1 MSEFVQRTRFLRTI
15 KQGMKEFPIVAL
27 LGARQVGKTTL
38 ARQVMT
44 QSKEPTTL
52 FDLETQTGRAA
63 LASTPELLL
72 RNSTGIVII
81 DEIQRQPELFTL
93 LRPIC
98 DDPNRRARF
107 LLLGSA
113 SPDLLQ
119 GVSETL
125 AGRIQFIDVS
135 GFSLEEIGEDN
146 QNQLWLR
153 GGFPR
158 SYLSKDD
165 RAARRWL
172 EAFAQTFLERD
183 VLSLDPRVSP
193 PIVDRFWRMLAHR
206 HGHTWNTSEI
216 GGSLGMR
223 TRAVNNFH
231 DILLGSFM
239 IRSLPAWFENL
250 GKRLIKSPKIYL
262 RDSGILH
269 YLLGLSNFSQLSSH
283 PAYGA
288 SWEGFALEQ
297 TLVMHGDHDAYFYR
311 TQRGTELDLLLL
323 RNGKRWGFEFK
334 CSDAPRATKAMQIA
348 IKDLDLAHLWVIY
361 PGRDTYPLTESIT
374 VLPLGQGN
382 SIDW

>member
-1 MSEFVQRTRFLRTI
+1 MRFNDNRNSSLYSD
-15 KQGMKEFPIVAL
+15 QY
-27 LGARQVGKTTL
+27 
-38 ARQVMT
+38 VMT
-44 QSKEPTTL
+44 QIGE
-52 FDLETQTGRAA
+52 
-63 LASTPELLL
+63 LASYYW
-72 RNSTGIVII
+72 VV
-81 DEIQRQPELFTL
+81 Q
-93 LRPIC
+93 
-98 DDPNRRARF
+98 
-107 LLLGSA
+107 

-250 GKRLIKSPKIYL
+250 GKRLIKSPKN
-262 RDSGILH
+262 
-269 YLLGLSNFSQLSSH
+269 LSAGQWNPTLFI
-283 PAYGA
+283 
-288 SWEGFALEQ
+288 GF
-297 TLVMHGDHDAYFYR
+297 V
-311 TQRGTELDLLLL
+311 
-323 RNGKRWGFEFK
+323 
-334 CSDAPRATKAMQIA
+334 
-348 IKDLDLAHLWVIY
+348 
-361 PGRDTYPLTESIT
+361 
-374 VLPLGQGN
+374 
-382 SIDW
+382 